1 MEDFRSVHYSCQ
13 EPCFS
18 RRSRGRAAGIHVFA
32 LMSAAQSPPPL
43 LRIWEARD
51 KLASLDP
58 TSDKLPSAREK
69 LAEAVQELLTQVA
82 SNDVPELERR
92 ALDSALSPHA
102 ADLKGAL
109 LKALR
114 LCSCARG
121 FIGLPALMEETRKLL
136 CAAPAKGVA
145 TYLEEALC
153 KDIDSCADD
162 ARALAAVRDL
172 MAVMTGN
179 SLETG
184 KPRLKKE
191 LGGHDLPAPH
201 KKSCRTASNRASRA
215 LEVLEIAARK
225 EQLRLA
231 NQAQGSTSRVYEME
245 RDVRLDDAEDEARR
259 ASARSVGLDAVFA
272 KGAAAAVAPPP
283 TAIEMPEGSLREMR
297 LEDEG
302 RVAAQAAGVEA
313 LVDQA
318 LQSGRGGARSGKTKK
333 AGNEASSASRSAGA
347 APGCSGSSAVHAGP
361 PELS

>member
-1 MEDFRSVHYSCQ
+1 
-13 EPCFS
+13 
-18 RRSRGRAAGIHVFA
+18 
-32 LMSAAQSPPPL
+32 MSSAEPPL
-43 LRIWEARD
+43 TRIWQARD
-51 KLASLDP
+51 KLQSLDL
-58 TSDKLPSAREK
+58 TSDKLPNAREQ
-69 LAEAVQELLTQVA
+69 LAEAVKEVLTQVA
-82 SNDVPELERR
+82 SNDVPEQERR

-121 FIGLPALMEETRKLL
+121 FLGLPALMEETRKLV

-153 KDIDSCADD
+153 KDIDSCAND

-172 MAVMTGN
+172 MAHLLGN

-191 LGGHDLPAPH
+191 LGGHELAAPH
-201 KKSCRTASNRASRA
+201 KKSCRTASNRAARA
-215 LEVLEIAARK
+215 LEALELAAK
-225 EQLRLA
+225 QEQVRLA
-231 NQAQGSTSRVYEME
+231 NQAQSSTSRGYEME

-259 ASARSVGLDAVFA
+259 AAARSAGLDAMFA
-272 KGAAAAVAPPP
+272 KGAVGAAAAPAPPP
-283 TAIEMPEGSLREMR
+283 MAVEMPEGSLREMR

-302 RVAAQAAGVEA
+302 RAAAQAAGVQA
-313 LVDQA
+313 LVEQA
-318 LQSGRGGARSGKTKK
+318 LQSSRGNCRGGARGAGKT
-333 AGNEASSASRSAGA
+333 RT
-347 APGCSGSSAVHAGP
+347 GP